1 MVSGSSSRTGIS
13 TSGSCSDL
21 RTAGLP
27 RDQGWQTGRR
37 FTVRRTGKL
46 PPGGGVSVDLGGLF
60 QPQHTLEVMLRGA
73 LMYLVLYLLLRVVLR
88 RELGETGATDILVV
102 VLLADA
108 AQNGMAGRYTSITDG
123 VALVVAILGTS
134 ALLDMLSYR
143 WRWFARLIKPRPVM
157 LVRNGQV
164 DRRAL
169 RRQLMTMDELWSH
182 LRENG
187 VDSLD
192 AVEEVWMES
201 DGRMSVIP
209 GQSQE

>member
-1 MVSGSSSRTGIS
+1 M
-13 TSGSCSDL
+13 
-21 RTAGLP
+21 
-27 RDQGWQTGRR
+27 
-37 FTVRRTGKL
+37 
-46 PPGGGVSVDLGGLF
+46 SVDLGGLF

-143 WRWFARLIKPRPVM
+143 WRWFARLIKPCPVM

>member
-1 MVSGSSSRTGIS
+1 
-13 TSGSCSDL
+13 
-21 RTAGLP
+21 
-27 RDQGWQTGRR
+27 
-37 FTVRRTGKL
+37 
-46 PPGGGVSVDLGGLF
+46 VSVDLGGLF

>member
-1 MVSGSSSRTGIS
+1 
-13 TSGSCSDL
+13 
-21 RTAGLP
+21 
-27 RDQGWQTGRR
+27 
-37 FTVRRTGKL
+37 
-46 PPGGGVSVDLGGLF
+46 
-60 QPQHTLEVMLRGA
+60 MLRGA

>member
-1 MVSGSSSRTGIS
+1 M
-13 TSGSCSDL
+13 
-21 RTAGLP
+21 
-27 RDQGWQTGRR
+27 
-37 FTVRRTGKL
+37 
-46 PPGGGVSVDLGGLF
+46 SVDLGGLF